1 MADLD
6 HPQTGQEG
14 HPNTSFVEYNDDSD
28 TESIY
33 SPLDRLSLDE
43 SNIGPI
49 AAAIPSAHI
58 LDIANVSGTNSATA
72 SLPTRDTTTAPVP
85 GELTL
90 EPLVFLGMARPIP
103 SEAASIRQKYGPI
116 AYADD
121 VVKAFGLPTARALA
135 KEMAFHV
142 ARLHYHSVR
151 DSHRVVFR
159 LALPGTYN
167 TTTRRGGGAPYL
179 KMIDYY
185 SQDLW
190 RKHQFPVFPLPHPV
204 HLLGGA
210 SSEDE
215 LLEAFSVDYH
225 RSAAEIMDEV
235 REMSSFPRVTYGYYF
250 ALSDDMVREID
261 AFRSEDASDDDDD
274 DN

>member
-14 HPNTSFVEYNDDSD
+14 HPNICFVEDNEDSD
-28 TESIY
+28 TESIS

-49 AAAIPSAHI
+49 AGAIPSAHI
-58 LDIANVSGTNSATA
+58 LDIANVSGTNSAAA
-72 SLPTRDTTTAPVP
+72 SPPTPNTTTAPLP
-85 GELTL
+85 RELTL

-121 VVKAFGLPTARALA
+121 VVKAFGLATARALA

-159 LALPGTYN
+159 LALPRTYN
-167 TTTRRGGGAPYL
+167 TTTRRGGGAPHTNPAE
-179 KMIDYY
+179 
-185 SQDLW
+185 DLW

>member
-14 HPNTSFVEYNDDSD
+14 HPNTCFVEDNEDSD
-28 TESIY
+28 TESIS

-58 LDIANVSGTNSATA
+58 LDIANVSGINLAAA
-72 SLPTRDTTTAPVP
+72 SSPVPNTTTVPVP
-85 GELTL
+85 RELTL

-121 VVKAFGLPTARALA
+121 IVKAFGLPTARALA

-159 LALPGTYN
+159 LALPRTYN
-167 TTTRRGGGAPYL
+167 TTTRGGGGAPHTNPAE
-179 KMIDYY
+179 
-185 SQDLW
+185 DLW

-274 DN
+274 DDDN

>member
-14 HPNTSFVEYNDDSD
+14 HPNTCFVEDNEDSD
-28 TESIY
+28 TESIS
-33 SPLDRLSLDE
+33 SPFDHLSLDE

-58 LDIANVSGTNSATA
+58 LDIANISGTNPAAA
-72 SLPTRDTTTAPVP
+72 SSPIPNTTTAPLP
-85 GELTL
+85 RELTL

-121 VVKAFGLPTARALA
+121 IVKAFGLPTARALA

-151 DSHRVVFR
+151 DSHRVER
-159 LALPGTYN
+159 HTNPAE
-167 TTTRRGGGAPYL
+167 
-179 KMIDYY
+179 
-185 SQDLW
+185 DLW

>member
-1 MADLD
+1 MPAMADLD

-14 HPNTSFVEYNDDSD
+14 HPNICFVEDNEDSD
-28 TESIY
+28 TESIS

-58 LDIANVSGTNSATA
+58 LDIANVSGTNSAAA
-72 SLPTRDTTTAPVP
+72 SSPIPNTTTAPLP
-85 GELTL
+85 RELAL

-121 VVKAFGLPTARALA
+121 IVKTFGLPTARALA

-159 LALPGTYN
+159 LALPRTYN

-185 SQDLW
+185 SRRIYIDSNDHFFLKGPGDL
-190 RKHQFPVFPLPHPV
+190 
-204 HLLGGA
+204 
-210 SSEDE
+210 
-215 LLEAFSVDYH
+215 
-225 RSAAEIMDEV
+225 
-235 REMSSFPRVTYGYYF
+235 
-250 ALSDDMVREID
+250 
-261 AFRSEDASDDDDD
+261 
-274 DN
+274 